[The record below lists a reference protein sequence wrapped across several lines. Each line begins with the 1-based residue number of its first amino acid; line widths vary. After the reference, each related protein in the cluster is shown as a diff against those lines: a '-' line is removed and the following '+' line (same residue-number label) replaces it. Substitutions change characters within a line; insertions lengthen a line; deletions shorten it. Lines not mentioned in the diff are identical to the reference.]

1 MFEPSAIFNLFFP
14 RAHQIARRAVAG
26 DACCVLPA
34 RSFYSAAPVPKQHA
48 ADVLV
53 VSLFGLSVCATPK
66 NGRYRG
72 GCDAIIGC
80 LLHSRCR
87 EVLVVSVVVFG

>member
-1 MFEPSAIFNLFFP
+1 
-14 RAHQIARRAVAG
+14 
-26 DACCVLPA
+26 VLPA

-53 VSLFGLSVCATPK
+53 VSLFGLSVCATLK

-72 GCDAIIGC
+72 GVMLSLAVCSIRAAVRF
-80 LLHSRCR
+80 S
-87 EVLVVSVVVFG
+87 